1 MIEHKIKT
9 TLLLLIVSVSMYG
22 QLFQNNQFI
31 LTEPDKRLH
40 FAAGAIAT
48 TIGYEWALKKYKGD
62 KKKAFFVGLG
72 VGLAAGIAKESFDNW
87 RPGNYFDERDVL
99 ATFMG
104 SLSVSIPLSIFR
116 KPKKKYTH

>member
-1 MIEHKIKT
+1 M
-9 TLLLLIVSVSMYG
+9 VACQSMNG
-22 QLFQNNQFI
+22 QFYQYNRFI

-48 TIGYEWALKKYKGD
+48 TVGYEWALKRYGD

-72 VGLAAGIAKESFDNW
+72 VGLAAGITKESFDNW

-104 SLSVSIPLSIFR
+104 SLSVSIPLSLFR
-116 KPKKKYTH
+116 KPKNKYTH

>member
-1 MIEHKIKT
+1 LRRLK
-9 TLLLLIVSVSMYG
+9 LLIVLLVACQSVNG
-22 QLFQNNQFI
+22 QFYQYDKFI
-31 LTEPDKRLH
+31 LTESDKQLH

-48 TIGYEWALKKYKGD
+48 TVGYEWALKKYKGD

-87 RPGNYFDERDVL
+87 RGFPYYFDERDVL

-104 SLSVSIPLSIFR
+104 SVAVSIPLSIFR
-116 KPKKKYTH
+116 KPKVKYTN

>member
-1 MIEHKIKT
+1 M
-9 TLLLLIVSVSMYG
+9 VSVSMYG

-31 LTEPDKRLH
+31 LTEPDKKLH

-87 RPGNYFDERDVL
+87 RPDNYFDERDVL

-104 SLSVSIPLSIFR
+104 SLSVTIPLTIFR
-116 KPKKKYTH
+116 KPKVKYAH

>member
-1 MIEHKIKT
+1 M
-9 TLLLLIVSVSMYG
+9 VSVSMYG

-31 LTEPDKRLH
+31 LTEPDKKLH

-87 RPGNYFDERDVL
+87 RPDNYFDERDVL

>member
-1 MIEHKIKT
+1 M
-9 TLLLLIVSVSMYG
+9 VSVSMYG

-31 LTEPDKRLH
+31 LTEPDKKLH

-87 RPGNYFDERDVL
+87 RGFPYYFDERDVL

-104 SLSVSIPLSIFR
+104 SVAVSIPLSIFR
-116 KPKKKYTH
+116 KPKVKYTN

>member
-1 MIEHKIKT
+1 
-9 TLLLLIVSVSMYG
+9 MYG

-31 LTEPDKRLH
+31 LTEPDKKLH

-87 RPGNYFDERDVL
+87 RPDNYFDERDVL

-104 SLSVSIPLSIFR
+104 SLSVTIPLTIFR
-116 KPKKKYTH
+116 KPKVKYAH

>member
-1 MIEHKIKT
+1 M
-9 TLLLLIVSVSMYG
+9 VSVSMYG
-22 QLFQNNQFI
+22 QLFQNNKFI
-31 LTEPDKRLH
+31 LTEQDKQLH

-48 TIGYEWALKKYKGD
+48 TIGYEWALKKYKGN

-72 VGLAAGIAKESFDNW
+72 VGLAAGITKESFDNW
-87 RPGNYFDERDVL
+87 RPGNYFDERDVV

-104 SLSVSIPLSIFR
+104 SLSISIPLSIFR

>member
-1 MIEHKIKT
+1 MKQLKILIL
-9 TLLLLIVSVSMYG
+9 TLLIGPMMYG
-22 QLFQNNQFI
+22 QLYQNNQFI
-31 LTEPDKRLH
+31 LTESDKQLH

-48 TIGYEWALKKYKGD
+48 TIGYEWALKKYKGN

-87 RPGNYFDERDVL
+87 RPGNYFDERDVV

>member
-1 MIEHKIKT
+1 
-9 TLLLLIVSVSMYG
+9 MYG

-31 LTEPDKRLH
+31 LTEPDKKLH

-87 RPGNYFDERDVL
+87 RPDNYFDERDVL

-104 SLSVSIPLSIFR
+104 SLSVSIPLSLFR
-116 KPKKKYTH
+116 KPKVKYTH

>member
-1 MIEHKIKT
+1 
-9 TLLLLIVSVSMYG
+9 MYG

-31 LTEPDKRLH
+31 LTEPDKKLH

-87 RPGNYFDERDVL
+87 RPDNYFDERDVL

>member
-1 MIEHKIKT
+1 M
-9 TLLLLIVSVSMYG
+9 VACQSMNG
-22 QLFQNNQFI
+22 QFYQYDKFI

-48 TIGYEWALKKYKGD
+48 TIGYEWALWKYKGD

-104 SLSVSIPLSIFR
+104 SLSVSIPLSLFR
-116 KPKKKYTH
+116 KPKVKYTH